1 MSRSSQKRSSSS
13 DLQDVVDTAEEL
25 LGTIGDG
32 GGQVVDELKARAREK
47 LSSARAHLREAGTVA
62 REAAGTAAG
71 ETDAYVRGN
80 PWAAV
85 AVAGT
90 VGLLIGAALSR
101 RS

>member
-1 MSRSSQKRSSSS
+1 M
-13 DLQDVVDTAEEL
+13 
-25 LGTIGDG
+25 
-32 GGQVVDELKARAREK
+32 
-47 LSSARAHLREAGTVA
+47 A
-62 REAAGTAAG
+62 REAADTAAG